1 MQPGWTEA
9 CPRGALRLDPATV
22 DLWSIGLDGVGSRS
36 CGELLGVLSVD
47 ERARMA
53 RFRHERDARRWGI
66 ARGAT
71 REVLASYVGIAPSKL
86 VFRQGTSGKPALET
100 GDGVRFNVS
109 HSGPEALIAVARG
122 FEVGVDVELIREGLL
137 EDAIAQRVPGDLA
150 VRLAT
155 IESPRVRTRT
165 FFRAWVCHEA
175 TVKCRGIG
183 ISEVASAG
191 LTDHVWIGELD
202 LGEEYAAALAV
213 DVVTLHV
220 RPVVRRL
227 VWQRWPDV
235 GAKLT
240 CVAPSDHAPDD
251 GRLEVL
257 E

>member
-1 MQPGWTEA
+1 M
-9 CPRGALRLDPATV
+9 

-36 CGELLGVLSVD
+36 SGELLGALSVD
-47 ERARMA
+47 ERARLA

-71 REVLASYVGIAPSKL
+71 REVLASYVGIAPSAL
-86 VFRQGTSGKPALET
+86 VFRKGTSGKPALET

-122 FEVGVDVELIREGLL
+122 FEVGVDVELIKEGLP
-137 EDAIAQRVPGDLA
+137 EDAIAQHLPGDLA
-150 VRLAT
+150 IRLAT

-191 LTDHVWIGELD
+191 LTDHLWIEELD
-202 LGEEYAAALAV
+202 LGEGYAAALAV

-227 VWQRWPDV
+227 VWQGWPGV
-235 GAKLT
+235 GVEWT
-240 CVAPSDHAPDD
+240 GVAPSEHVTDG
-251 GRLEVL
+251 GRLEVRK
-257 E
+257 